1 MKKILKLS
9 LIFSVLALIFVGC
22 SRDEATP
29 TIQEQLEGT
38 WAFES
43 SYYKGK
49 TYGDECS
56 RKERFIF
63 EGGTR
68 MYLKSY
74 RLVNGV
80 CTLIH
85 DLQGTYTADDKSI
98 VFKRSDGGYDEYF
111 YKLEGDI
118 LALSFFLQSDLVVLT
133 LKRQK

>member
-1 MKKILKLS
+1 MRNILKLS
-9 LIFSVLALIFVGC
+9 LVFGILTLVFAGC
-22 SRDEATP
+22 SRDEATS
-29 TIQEQLEGT
+29 TIQQQLEGT

-43 SYYKGK
+43 SYYKGQ
-49 TYGDECS
+49 TFSDECS
-56 RKERFIF
+56 KKERFIF

-74 RLVNGV
+74 RFVNGV

-118 LALSFFLQSDLVVLT
+118 LALSFFLQSELVVLT
-133 LKRQK
+133 LKRQR